1 MKLNTNMLLMLLGA
15 LIAYYLYST
24 TQQKTTS
31 VGKHLVESE
40 ESIESEQE
48 HDFEFCDYE
57 MKEDET
63 EVLTDESNY
72 DTEKFL
78 DDNLLDDVDLHNNNE
93 EDFLNNIEQLLE
105 KEDALNNMLE
115 DENAMP
121 EKNVEEY
128 SIEIKDD
135 SGHQDELTKIENNTP
150 VTHNELENNDNWEN
164 NSLMFR
170 DMLNQDSNRVEV
182 PKVQV
187 EHVEVPKVQVEPQS
201 NIQTNEITG
210 YTDDS
215 YYSLH

>member
-1 MKLNTNMLLMLLGA
+1 MKLNTNMLLMLLGV

-24 TQQKTTS
+24 TQKNTTS
-31 VGKHLVESE
+31 VGKQLVESE
-40 ESIESEQE
+40 EIIESEDE
-48 HDFEFCDYE
+48 LADEYKI
-57 MKEDET
+57 KEDET

-115 DENAMP
+115 NEDHLSEK
-121 EKNVEEY
+121 KNVEDY
-128 SIEIKDD
+128 SIEFKDD
-135 SGHQDELTKIENNTP
+135 SGHQDELTKIENNAP
-150 VTHNELENNDNWEN
+150 VKHNELEHNDNWEN

-170 DMLNQDSNRVEV
+170 DMLNQDDNKVEIAHHKEEHIEV
-182 PKVQV
+182 PTVQV
-187 EHVEVPKVQVEPQS
+187 KPQS

-215 YYSLH
+215 YYSLQ

>member
-1 MKLNTNMLLMLLGA
+1 MKLNTNILLMLLGA
-15 LIAYYLYST
+15 LVAYYLYST
-24 TQQKTTS
+24 TQKNTTS
-31 VGKHLVESE
+31 IGKQLVESE
-40 ESIESEQE
+40 EIIESEDEQE
-48 HDFEFCDYE
+48 HEFE

-93 EDFLNNIEQLLE
+93 EDFLNNIEKLLE

-115 DENAMP
+115 DENAIP
-121 EKNVEEY
+121 EKKNVEEY
-128 SIEIKDD
+128 SIEFKDD
-135 SGHQDELTKIENNTP
+135 SGHQDELTKVEHNTS
-150 VTHNELENNDNWEN
+150 VTHNELEHNDNWEN

-170 DMLNQDSNRVEV
+170 DMLNQDGNKVEV

-187 EHVEVPKVQVEPQS
+187 EHVKVPVEPHS

>member
-1 MKLNTNMLLMLLGA
+1 MKLNTNMLLMLLGV

-24 TQQKTTS
+24 TQKNTTS
-31 VGKHLVESE
+31 VGKQIVEGE
-40 ESIESEQE
+40 EIIESEDE
-48 HDFEFCDYE
+48 LGHEFE

-93 EDFLNNIEQLLE
+93 EDFLNNIEKLLE

-115 DENAMP
+115 DENAIP
-121 EKNVEEY
+121 EKKNVEEY
-128 SIEIKDD
+128 SIEFKDD
-135 SGHQDELTKIENNTP
+135 SGHQDELTKIEHNTP
-150 VTHNELENNDNWEN
+150 VTHNELEHNENWEN

-170 DMLNQDSNRVEV
+170 DMLNQDGNKVEAAHYKEEHIEV
-182 PKVQV
+182 PKV
-187 EHVEVPKVQVEPQS
+187 HVEPHS
-201 NIQTNEITG
+201 NIQSNQITG